1 MHDYQ
6 NRECGR
12 LRQIQT
18 SGRSVRVFF
27 AIWPKDAVWRQLCGL
42 SETLELVCG
51 GRRTRAESIHL
62 TLIFLGDMET
72 SQLDALCLAVNTVK
86 GQAFNFIVDGIRYWK
101 FNRVVYAGAGEVPL
115 ELFDLVGSLK
125 DTLSANGFLFDH
137 RAFTPHITLV
147 RKVQPH
153 VLPKSLKSLSEP
165 IVWPV
170 SEWILVKSEQ
180 AGDGLVYTP
189 IGRWSLVSDSKINTA
204 F

>member
-1 MHDYQ
+1 MPDYQ

-42 SETLELVCG
+42 SEKLELVCG

-62 TLIFLGDMET
+62 TLIFLGEMGT
-72 SQLDALCLAVNTVK
+72 SQLDALCLAANTVK
-86 GQAFNFIVDGIRYWK
+86 GRAFNFIVDGIRYWK

-115 ELFDLVGSLK
+115 ELFNLVGSLK
-125 DTLSANGFLFDH
+125 DALSTNGFSFDH
-137 RAFTPHITLV
+137 KAFTPHITLV

-153 VLPKSLKSLSEP
+153 VLPKSLKSLAEP

-180 AGDGLVYTP
+180 VSDRSVYTP
-189 IGRWSLVSDSKINTA
+189 IGHWPLVSDSKINTA

>member
-1 MHDYQ
+1 MPDYQ
-6 NRECGR
+6 NKECGR
-12 LRQIQT
+12 LRQRQT

-27 AIWPKDAVWRQLCGL
+27 AIWPKYTVCRQLCVL
-42 SETLELVCG
+42 SEKLELVCG

-62 TLIFLGDMET
+62 TLIFLGEIGT

-86 GQAFNFIVDGIRYWK
+86 GRAFNFIVDGVRYWK

-125 DTLSANGFLFDH
+125 ETLSANGFSFDH
-137 RAFTPHITLV
+137 RTFTPHITLV
-147 RKVQPH
+147 RKVRPY
-153 VLPKSLKSLSEP
+153 VLPKSLKSLAEP

-180 AGDGLVYTP
+180 ASDGLVYTP
-189 IGRWSLVSDSKINTA
+189 IGRWPLVSDSKINAA